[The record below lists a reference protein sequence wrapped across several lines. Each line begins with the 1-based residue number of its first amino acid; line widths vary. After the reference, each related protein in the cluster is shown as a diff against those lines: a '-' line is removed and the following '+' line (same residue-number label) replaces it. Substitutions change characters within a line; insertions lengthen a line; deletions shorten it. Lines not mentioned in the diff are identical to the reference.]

1 MNSTRQKYDRISRT
15 SNILILIDNFR
26 FGGAQRAV
34 LDIVRKLDKDL
45 FNITVV
51 GRKGGGFLPEF
62 ERLENVK
69 TINLEREL
77 KGYDIIKT
85 IFELNRIVRINKIDI
100 IHTNLPFSDFC
111 GFILK
116 LLNPGVKL
124 LSKRGTTGPY
134 RKKIYKRLLN
144 WFISLPVEIIVCVSR
159 EVRDYIHKYEFIPYK
174 KLIVIFN
181 GVDVSEIE
189 NTDVN
194 VKEKKRELGINE
206 IDLVIG
212 SVGRLTKQ
220 KGFEY
225 LLSAFKRVNEEFS
238 HSKLV
243 IVGAGKLEY
252 KLKQQAKDLNLG
264 DNVIFTGKRKDVY
277 GILKIFDVFVM
288 ASLWEGMS
296 HALLEAMSAK
306 LPIVA
311 TNVSGTEEVV
321 ENNITGFLIKSRDI
335 EKLSEGMIRLLRDD
349 GMRENF
355 GEMGYRKIKQEFDI
369 EFISRNYQEVYLGL
383 LDQEKR

>member
-1 MNSTRQKYDRISRT
+1 M
-15 SNILILIDNFR
+15 
-26 FGGAQRAV
+26 
-34 LDIVRKLDKDL
+34 
-45 FNITVV
+45 
-51 GRKGGGFLPEF
+51 
-62 ERLENVK
+62 
-69 TINLEREL
+69 
-77 KGYDIIKT
+77 
-85 IFELNRIVRINKIDI
+85 
-100 IHTNLPFSDFC
+100 
-111 GFILK
+111 
-116 LLNPGVKL
+116 
-124 LSKRGTTGPY
+124 
-134 RKKIYKRLLN
+134 
-144 WFISLPVEIIVCVSR
+144 
-159 EVRDYIHKYEFIPYK
+159 
-174 KLIVIFN
+174 
-181 GVDVSEIE
+181 
-189 NTDVN
+189 
-194 VKEKKRELGINE
+194 
-206 IDLVIG
+206 IG

-369 EFISRNYQEVYLGL
+369 EVISRNYQEVYLGL

>member
-1 MNSTRQKYDRISRT
+1 M
-15 SNILILIDNFR
+15 LIDNFR

-100 IHTNLPFSDFC
+100 IHTNLQFSDFC

-335 EKLSEGMIRLLRDD
+335 ENLNEGMIRLLRDE

-369 EFISRNYQEVYLGL
+369 EVISRNYQEVYLGL

>member
-15 SNILILIDNFR
+15 SNILMLIDNFR

-212 SVGRLTKQ
+212 SVGRLTKP

-296 HALLEAMSAK
+296 IALLEAMSAK

-335 EKLSEGMIRLLRDD
+335 EKLSEGMIRLLRDE

>member
-15 SNILILIDNFR
+15 SNILMLIDNFR

-100 IHTNLPFSDFC
+100 IHTNLQFSDFC

-335 EKLSEGMIRLLRDD
+335 ENLNEGMIRLLRDE

-369 EFISRNYQEVYLGL
+369 EVISRNYQEVYLGL